1 MILVVGA
8 TGQLGS
14 LITRLLL
21 AHKKPVRML
30 VRPNSAYQPLA
41 YAGAKPVF
49 GDLKEPSSLATACQ
63 DVDVVITTANSIM
76 RSGDDNVQTVDLN
89 GNHSLI
95 DTAKSAK
102 VKQFIFTSALGADV
116 NSPNP
121 FMQAKAKSE
130 AHLRESGL
138 PYTIIAPNLLMEMW
152 VNMVVGTPVQKGQ
165 PVTLIGEGR
174 RKHTFI
180 SAADVAAF
188 ATTAVG
194 HPAAMNRYLPLGGPQ
209 SVSWRDVITAFEST
223 LGRKIP
229 VRSVPP
235 RSSVPG
241 LPQFMSDMMTFME
254 TFDSPLNMTE
264 TARTFGVTLTTLEEF
279 MRNRIGQTKL

>member
-8 TGQLGS
+8 TGQLGG

-30 VRPNSAYQPLA
+30 IRPNSAYQQLA
-41 YAGAKPVF
+41 HAGATPVF
-49 GDLKEPSSLATACQ
+49 GDLKEPSSLVSACQ

-76 RSGDDNVQTVDLN
+76 RGGDDNVQTVDLD

-95 DTAKSAK
+95 DAAKSAR

-130 AHLRESGL
+130 AHLRESKL

-152 VNMVVGTPVQKGQ
+152 VTMVVGTPVQKGQ
-165 PVTLIGEGR
+165 PVTLVGEGR
-174 RKHTFI
+174 RRHTFV

-188 ATTAVG
+188 ASTAVA
-194 HPAAMNRYLPLGGPQ
+194 HPAAMNRYLPLGGPE
-209 SVSWRDVITAFEST
+209 SLCWHDVIAAFEST

-229 VRSVPP
+229 VRSLPLGSLVPE
-235 RSSVPG
+235 
-241 LPQFMSDMMTFME
+241 LPKFMSDMMTFME
-254 TFDSPLNMTE
+254 TFDSPLSMTE
-264 TARTFGVTLTTLEEF
+264 TARTFGVTLTTLGEF
-279 MRNRIGQTKL
+279 VRKGLGK